1 MDFSKISTKDLEYL
15 NKNQLDKVSTA
26 GLEEYQR
33 QMAETQPVASQ
44 ETTVVEAKKPTSIA
58 ERFATGFKEP
68 FLGMGQI
75 ASQVTKSPQAYT
87 ANPLLALTN
96 LLGQKSFDIG
106 LKATGQKPSEQAINQ
121 EVANTAKNYVAP
133 EGIDWARM
141 AGNVLNP
148 TTFVA
153 PETKATSLLGK
164 VATGAGVGAG
174 YSALTP
180 VNATS
185 PEDFYAQKANQMA
198 GGAAVG
204 SAFPLVGS
212 ALARVISPK
221 ASTNVEL
228 QKLKEMGV
236 TPTLGQT
243 LGGRANLFEEKA
255 SQIPFIGDVIA
266 GARTN
271 NETKFREGIYNSILS
286 NVDEKLPQNLT
297 GRDPLRYTKQKLQAN
312 YDNILDKVG
321 AIKVDDTFVTQANEL
336 SDMLQKSGLGAEE
349 INKFNY
355 LLNPIKNAQND
366 AGYITSTAFKKAQSD
381 ITKQASK
388 LKASSSI
395 FENDIGKAADQLNQN
410 LQGMLERHA
419 AQIGEVDGK
428 NLANELAKTDKAWA
442 MFKRTEQAAEAIGAP
457 SGEFTPAQF
466 SNAVRKLERQKGK
479 YAAGEALLQDVSDAG
494 KNVLANK
501 ISNATPWIKTL
512 FTGAAGAGL
521 YGATLPTLAGLT
533 GGAALTYGLYN
544 PASKKIIN
552 TLLTERPD
560 LAPTIAN
567 AINQNAGRLG
577 VLAPSLLGS
586 E

>member
-1 MDFSKISTKDLEYL
+1 MDFSNISTKDLEYL
-15 NKNQLDKVSTA
+15 NKNQLDKVSTK

-33 QMAETQPVASQ
+33 QMSSVQQPV
-44 ETTVVEAKKPTSIA
+44 EIPVVAEQKKPTSML
-58 ERFATGFKEP
+58 ERFATGFQEP
-68 FLGMGQI
+68 FLGGAQI
-75 ASQVTKSPQAYT
+75 AQETLKKPQASMT
-87 ANPLLALTN
+87 NPLLSLTN
-96 LLGQKSFDIG
+96 ILGQKAFNIG
-106 LKATGQKPSEQAINQ
+106 LKTAGGKETAAETINKK
-121 EVANTAKNYVAP
+121 VADIQKNYVAP

-141 AGNVLNP
+141 GGNIANP
-148 TTFVA
+148 MTFLA
-153 PETKATSLLGK
+153 PETRATSLIGK
-164 VATGAGVGAG
+164 AATGAGVGAG

-180 VNATS
+180 TVAKT
-185 PEDFYAQKANQMA
+185 PEDFFQEKQNQMA
-198 GGAAVG
+198 GGAAIG
-204 SAFPLVGS
+204 AAFPVVGS

-221 ASTNVEL
+221 ASTNQEL
-228 QKLKEMGV
+228 KLLKDMGI

-266 GARTN
+266 GARTG
-271 NETKFREGIYNSILS
+271 NEAKFREGIYNSILS
-286 NVDEKLPQNLT
+286 NVDEKLPQNLS

-312 YDNILDKVG
+312 YDDILNKIG
-321 AIKVDDTFVTQANEL
+321 AIKVDNTFVNQASEL

-355 LLNPIKNAQND
+355 LLNPIKNAQNE

-410 LQGMLERHA
+410 LQSMLERHA
-419 AQIGEVDGK
+419 STVGEVDGK

-466 SNAVRKLERQKGK
+466 SNAVRKLEKQKGK
-479 YAAGEALLQDVSDAG
+479 YAAGQALLQDVSDAG

-501 ISNATPWIKTL
+501 VSNANPWIAKL
-512 FTGAAGAGL
+512 FPLAAGAGL
-521 YGATLPTLAGLT
+521 ATAAVPTIAGLAGGAGLT
-533 GGAALTYGLYN
+533 YGIYN
-544 PASKKIIN
+544 PVSKKIIN

-577 VLAPSLLGS
+577 VLAPSLLGN

>member
-33 QMAETQPVASQ
+33 QMAETQAVAPQ
-44 ETTVVEAKKPTSIA
+44 ETTVVETKKPTSVT
-58 ERFATGFKEP
+58 ERFVTGFKEP
-68 FLGMGQI
+68 LLGAGQI

-106 LKATGQKPSEQAINQ
+106 LKAAGQKPAEQAINQ
-121 EVANTAKNYVAP
+121 EVATTAKNYVAP

-148 TTFVA
+148 ATLAA
-153 PETKATSLLGK
+153 PETRATSLLGK
-164 VATGAGVGAG
+164 VATGAATGAG

-180 VNATS
+180 VVATS
-185 PEDFYAQKANQMA
+185 PEDFYAQKANQMG
-198 GGAAVG
+198 GGAAIG
-204 SAFPLVGS
+204 GAFPLVGS
-212 ALARVISPK
+212 ALARVVSPK

-228 QKLKEMGV
+228 QKLKDMGV
-236 TPTLGQT
+236 TPTIGQT

-266 GARTN
+266 GARTG
-271 NETKFREGIYNSILS
+271 NEAKFREGIYNSILS

-312 YDNILDKVG
+312 YDDILNKVG

-336 SDMLQKSGLGAEE
+336 SNMLKNSGLGAEE

-388 LKASSSI
+388 LKSSSSI

-428 NLANELAKTDKAWA
+428 NLATELAKTDKAWA

-501 ISNATPWIKTL
+501 ISNANPWIKTL

-521 YGATLPTLAGLT
+521 YGATLPTLAGLA
-533 GGAALTYGLYN
+533 GGAGLTYGIYN

-552 TLLTERPD
+552 TLLSERPD

-577 VLAPSLLGS
+577 VLAPSLLGQ